1 MMRGQSITGA
11 LQRREG
17 ADGREAGIGILAGGE
32 GGSDGSD
39 SSGGAGSRATAT
51 YNHMG
56 DEEYGMR

>member
-1 MMRGQSITGA
+1 MMRGKSITDA
-11 LQRREG
+11 LQRRDG
-17 ADGREAGIGILAGGE
+17 ADGRDAGIDILAGGE

-56 DEEYGMR
+56 DEEYSMR